1 LEINPT
7 LATGAGSF
15 SIVVDLL
22 EQAIASPK
30 LKESREVGCPVAI
43 PDFAGAPIDK
53 EALFQ
58 ADADGTFDGPDSR
71 LKR

>member
-1 LEINPT
+1 M
-7 LATGAGSF
+7 
-15 SIVVDLL
+15 
-22 EQAIASPK
+22 
-30 LKESREVGCPVAI
+30 PVTI
-43 PDFAGAPIDK
+43 PDFAATPIEK

>member
-1 LEINPT
+1 M
-7 LATGAGSF
+7 
-15 SIVVDLL
+15 
-22 EQAIASPK
+22 
-30 LKESREVGCPVAI
+30 PVTI